1 MSRKIGFVTERL
13 LLGFGVDLV
22 VHQFASFLQTRGYE
36 VTVFCLRH
44 EPNVTRNYKVVD
56 LVKQTDFV
64 LSRFMPRNVVNF
76 ARFLN
81 ACPMDVWVVNTPPFY
96 DVIPLLV
103 SPCIAIEYG
112 TPPSRFFSEAIGRKV
127 HASVDYRFKNVFPY
141 LRACDRILC
150 ISRSI
155 QVWLQDSARA
165 FSEVLYLG

>member
-22 VHQFASFLQTRGYE
+22 VHQYASFLHTRGYD

-44 EPNVTRNYKVVD
+44 EPNVTRGYKVVD
-56 LVKQTDFV
+56 LVKQTELV
-64 LSRFMPRNVVNF
+64 LSRFMPLNIVNF
-76 ARFLN
+76 ARFFN

-112 TPPSRFFSEAIGRKV
+112 TPPSSSFRRRLAGRFMR
-127 HASVDYRFKNVFPY
+127 
-141 LRACDRILC
+141 
-150 ISRSI
+150 RSI
-155 QVWLQDSARA
+155 TALKTFFPICERAIESSAYREA
-165 FSEVLYLG
+165 FRRGFQNP